1 MPAIQ
6 NDPKAFRLTD
16 NSVSDVLD
24 VLPDGSI
31 VTTANQSQ
39 LDAFSNMRTAPPSF
53 VADGQLTY
61 DLQPIIYEQLISAN
75 GAIVHDATN
84 RCATITLTAAGAT
97 EETAMQSFQHYRYQA
112 GRGQE
117 IFLTFAAHSL
127 TANTEAFVRYGDA
140 DNAIEF
146 ATNGTLA
153 GSKFTIR
160 SNTASGDRTVL
171 SADWNMD
178 KLNGIGPSRRT
189 LDPTKTQI
197 VILDIQ
203 ALYVGRVRCG
213 FDIDG
218 EIVWTHEFYN
228 ANVIAV
234 PYIQTANLPVSA
246 GIRATAAAASG
257 SMRFICSCVLSRGG
271 QDRIAGYDFAV
282 TGAVTAG
289 NGTRT
294 HLLSVRPKAT
304 FNSITNRVE
313 FVLEDVDI
321 LVTGNSPVYW
331 ELVLGQAL
339 TTPTYADVNA
349 TYSAFEF
356 VAAGTLSGNP
366 GVVFASGFCPASAQS
381 KGNARAEVTNRY
393 PITLTAAGAVRDFG
407 TLSLLVTGLGATSA
421 CRGVVKWRELR

>member
-1 MPAIQ
+1 MGIKIVDDSQ
-6 NDPKAFRLTD
+6 Q
-16 NSVSDVLD
+16 DVLD

-31 VTTANQSQ
+31 VTTANQAQ

-84 RCATITLTAAGAT
+84 RCATITLTDADDE

-127 TANTEAFVRYGDA
+127 TANTEAFVRYGDG

-171 SADWNMD
+171 SADWIMD
-178 KLNGIGPSRRT
+178 KLDVTGPSRRT

-218 EIVWTHEFYN
+218 QIVWTHEFYN

-271 QDRIAGYDFAV
+271 QDRIAGYDFAA
-282 TGAVTAG
+282 TGTVTAG
-289 NGTRT
+289 SGTRT

-313 FVLEDVDI
+313 FVLENVEVI
-321 LVTGNSPVYW
+321 VTGANPVYW
-331 ELVLGQAL
+331 ELCLGQAL

-349 TYSAFEF
+349 TYSAFEV

-366 GVVFASGFCPASAQS
+366 GIVCAAGHAPASVQS
-381 KGNARAEVTNRY
+381 KGASDRPLTNRY
-393 PITLTAAGAVRDFG
+393 PITLTTAGLHRDLG
-407 TLSLLVTGLGATSA
+407 TLTLLVTGIGGTSA
-421 CRGVVKWRELR
+421 CRGVLSWRELR

>member
-1 MPAIQ
+1 MPVKI
-6 NDPKAFRLTD
+6 TD
-16 NSVSDVLD
+16 DNRADVLD
-24 VLPDGSI
+24 ILPDGSLP
-31 VTTANQSQ
+31 VTTNPDQ
-39 LDAFSNMRTAPPSF
+39 LDAFSNLRTADPSF

-61 DLQPIIYEQLISAN
+61 DLQPIIYEPLISAN
-75 GAIVHDATN
+75 GAITHDATN
-84 RCATITLTAAGAT
+84 RCATLTLTDAGDG
-97 EETAMQSFQHYRYQA
+97 EETAMQSYQHYRYQS

-117 IFLTFAAHSL
+117 IFLTFAAHLL
-127 TANTEAFVRYGDA
+127 TANAEAFVRYGDA

-146 ATNGTLA
+146 ATDGTLA

-171 SADWNMD
+171 SAAWNRD
-178 KLNGIGPSRRT
+178 ALNGVGPSRHT
-189 LDPTKTQI
+189 LYPTKTQI
-197 VILDIQ
+197 VIIDIQ
-203 ALYVGRVRCG
+203 ALYVGRCRCG

-218 EIVWTHEFYN
+218 QIVWVHEFYN

-271 QDRIAGYDFAV
+271 QASIAGFDFSVA
-282 TGAVTAG
+282 GSVTAASG
-289 NGTRT
+289 ART
-294 HLLSVRPKAT
+294 HLLSVRPKTT

-339 TTPTYADVNA
+339 TGPTYADVNA
-349 TYSAFEF
+349 TYSACEY

-381 KGNARAEVTNRY
+381 KGNTRAEVTNRY
-393 PITLTAAGAVRDFG
+393 PITLNAAGASRDFG
-407 TLSLLVTGLGATSA
+407 TIALLVTGTGGTSA
-421 CRGVVKWRELR
+421 CRGVIKWRELR